1 MLCPYC
7 GYLKAKSTKE
17 NIRKFSC
24 PRCDYQFEKSIGEV
38 ALEKILSVPFSSV
51 LYSPLILG
59 LNFVIAKYTFPEES
73 IVTLGIFYTFHILMS
88 AFVVLAILYI
98 TRGRRE
104 SIILFESK
112 KKRSFF
118 ETLNDSS
125 PLIKIAIILL
135 VISIIMPF
143 VVH

>member
-7 GYLKAKSTKE
+7 GYLKAKNTKE

-38 ALEKILSVPFSSV
+38 VLEKILSIPFSSV
-51 LYSPLILG
+51 IYSPIILG

-73 IVTLGIFYTFHILMS
+73 VVTLGIFYTFNILMS
-88 AFVVLAILYI
+88 AFVVLSILYI
-98 TRGRRE
+98 TRGRKA
-104 SIILFESK
+104 SIMLFERK

-118 ETLNDSS
+118 EALNDAS
-125 PLIKIAIILL
+125 PLVKITIILFL
-135 VISIIMPF
+135 ASIIMPF

>member
-7 GYLKAKSTKE
+7 SYLKAKNTKE
-17 NIRKFSC
+17 SIRKFSC

-38 ALEKILSVPFSSV
+38 GLHKILSVPFSSI

-88 AFVVLAILYI
+88 AFVVLVILYI

-112 KKRSFF
+112 KKRSFN
-118 ETLNDSS
+118 EILNDIS
-125 PLIKIAIILL
+125 PLVKITIILL
-135 VISIIMPF
+135 LASIIMPF

>member
-98 TRGRRE
+98 T
-104 SIILFESK
+104 
-112 KKRSFF
+112 
-118 ETLNDSS
+118 
-125 PLIKIAIILL
+125 
-135 VISIIMPF
+135 
-143 VVH
+143 